1 LKHPESKPC
10 NFKLLVRKTTP
21 SKHMLVTNLY
31 LLDREIPA
39 VLVARQA
46 RAMLIVAR
54 ALAVEGLGRQLVRLV
69 DVVYLRRRAKPRV
82 RAVLGD
88 TPDEAVPAR
97 EAEVAVLVGVGTAIT
112 DVRAVVGDVGG
123 DGGAEEGVY

>member
-1 LKHPESKPC
+1 
-10 NFKLLVRKTTP
+10 
-21 SKHMLVTNLY
+21 MLVTNLY

-46 RAMLIVAR
+46 RAMLILAR

-69 DVVYLRRRAKPRV
+69 DVVYLRGRAEPRV